1 MPGWELLDF
10 APLAAALATMAVAFV
25 LLTTGT
31 EAARWLLA
39 DAVSE
44 IFHHISLN
52 LAVAF
57 GSSANQNHTMELR

>member
-10 APLAAALATMAVAFV
+10 APLAAALATMAVAFF
-25 LLTTGT
+25 LLTAGT

-52 LAVAF
+52 LAVAL
-57 GSSANQNHTMELR
+57 GGNSNHTMELR